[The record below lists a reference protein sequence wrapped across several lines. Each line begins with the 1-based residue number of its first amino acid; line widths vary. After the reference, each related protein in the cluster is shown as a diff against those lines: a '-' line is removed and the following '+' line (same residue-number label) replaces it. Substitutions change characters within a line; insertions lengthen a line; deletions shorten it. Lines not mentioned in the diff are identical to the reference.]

1 MPLDSLYTLRIS
13 SIPSKIKRQDYEDF
27 VRSLRIA
34 PPASPAQEN
43 GKSSRWSLLK
53 WSGKKKKPDLLRID
67 DAELSSSPLAR
78 ETQISDKN
86 DGLEPS
92 TTAAGSTSPPQA
104 TDDIPNGSIEEKHA
118 SLASKHGSKLGT
130 VSFTSKETLQ
140 RALKRHEKGKVDHG
154 YRWKD
159 LDLSCNF
166 QGVTVLYEYNDG
178 KEVEV
183 DICAVHG
190 LGGNAMDT
198 WTADNGDMW
207 LRDYLPSSEYF
218 TKSRIMTFGYDS
230 DLTDKKTVM
239 TLENWAQTLLRNLDE
254 VRRSPEEKARP
265 LVFICH
271 SLGGLVARKAVSE
284 IPASSVRGIELSR
297 CGLVFLATPHSGA
310 TQADWNNFVVAAA
323 GVVAGVRQEV
333 VSRLKAF
340 NPETVWDKRA
350 FLNLDPRPP
359 FRCFAEGRKMDIKGL
374 GAKLVVKQDSA
385 ALDPKTPAYMI
396 QNTDHKTICKF
407 NRKEGPYMT
416 ISLELKEVCLE
427 LDEKPT
433 TDSEQSLRMFGHPR
447 FVAHA
452 YPPYK
457 GAWWEGSEMD
467 EIQYRLALDTP
478 LVGRT
483 EEMEQLHGATDRSSE
498 KPKLTVIKGIAGI
511 GKTELL
517 MRFAMS
523 QRSHR
528 NIFFL
533 RARNSKSLED
543 ALADV
548 CNSIGFDM
556 IENPNINWERWLRT
570 PIAERIQIFLS
581 WLGKDFNKESL
592 LILDDAEVFGAAS
605 IQAALKYPAWHVV
618 MSTRDSNLRGGNRKC
633 LDLPLSPLTSHA
645 TTLILKDTMKDLDQ
659 DVLSQFSGQ
668 DIQSLAQA
676 VQGHPLAAQNV
687 IPFLLRYLIN
697 VEHPTRDFIRIL
709 NRGSQGEKKVFF
721 NFKEKDRSLWDAFN
735 SSLQLLKQ
743 QEDSENAVR
752 LLQLLPYLRT
762 DDDCIDSFL
771 QMTKGKP
778 PNLSNASEDAMV
790 LRSEY
795 LVVSGWLNK
804 LQDVSFY
811 ITRGLIRPKSLQ
823 IHPLVLQ
830 FALLIASEDTQKR
843 RIRELLNMFYE
854 LGRND
859 HRRIII
865 PHAEHCLEICKWLG
879 TTPQDLGLPSEV
891 TLWLSNFHTIPIQP
905 AGASS
910 SSQRIENPFCSA
922 GEKKSNDFVRL
933 CEEAKECFQR
943 LDPEHGYGQTG
954 PVMSRC
960 AASFKELK
968 RLADTSGYQEFE
980 NLTPLEDAVRSF
992 YDMATK
998 TSIYPDLLEEMNQF
1012 RKNLGQQPDRKG
1024 VWMLELD

>member
-1 MPLDSLYTLRIS
+1 MPLDSAYTLRIS
-13 SIPSKIKRQDYEDF
+13 SIPSNIKRQDYADF

-34 PPASPAQEN
+34 PPALPAQKN
-43 GKSSRWSLLK
+43 GKSSHWNPLK
-53 WSGKKKKPDLLRID
+53 WSGKKKKTDLSRID
-67 DAELSSSPLAR
+67 DAELPSSLLAR
-78 ETQISDKN
+78 EAQISDEN

-92 TTAAGSTSPPQA
+92 TTAAGLTSPPQA
-104 TDDIPNGSIEEKHA
+104 IDDIPNGSIEVKHA

-140 RALKRHEKGKVDHG
+140 QALKRHEKGKTDHG

-159 LDLSCNF
+159 LDLSRNF
-166 QGVTVLYEYNDG
+166 QGVTVLYEYNEG
-178 KEVEV
+178 KGVEV

-239 TLENWAQTLLRNLDE
+239 TLENWAQTLLGNLNE
-254 VRRSPEEKARP
+254 AMP
-265 LVFICH
+265 
-271 SLGGLVARKAVSE
+271 E
-284 IPASSVRGIELSR
+284 IPVSSIRGIELSR

-310 TQADWNNFVVAAA
+310 TQADWNDFVVAAA

-340 NPETVWDKRA
+340 NPKTVWDKRA

-374 GAKLVVKQDSA
+374 GAKLVVEQDSA
-385 ALDPKTPAYMI
+385 ALDPKTPAYRI

-407 NRKEGPYMT
+407 NRKDGPYVT
-416 ISLELKEVCLE
+416 INLALEEVCLE
-427 LDEKPT
+427 LDEKLT
-433 TDSEQSLRMFGHPR
+433 TDTEQSLRIFGHPR

-452 YPPYK
+452 YPPHK
-457 GAWWEGSEMD
+457 GAWWEGSEMN
-467 EIQYRLALDTP
+467 EVQYRLALDTP

-483 EEMEQLHGATDRSSE
+483 EEMAQLHGATNQSSE

-533 RARNSKSLED
+533 RARNSKSLEN

-556 IENPNINWERWLRT
+556 IENPNINWERWLRS
-570 PIAERIQIFLS
+570 PVAERIQIFLS
-581 WLGKDFNKESL
+581 WLGKDFNKDSL

-618 MSTRDSNLRGGNRKC
+618 MSTRDSNLRGGKRKC
-633 LDLPLSPLTSHA
+633 RDLPLSPLTSDA
-645 TTLILKDTMKDLDQ
+645 TALILKDTMQDLDR
-659 DVLSQFSGQ
+659 DVSRRFSGR
-668 DIQSLAQA
+668 DIRSLAQA
-676 VQGHPLAAQNV
+676 VHGHPLAAQNV

-697 VEHPTRDFIRIL
+697 VENPTKDFIRIL
-709 NRGSQGEKKVFF
+709 NRGSLGEKKVFF

-735 SSLQLLKQ
+735 SSLQLLKR

-771 QMTKGKP
+771 QITKKEP
-778 PNLSNASEDAMV
+778 TTLFNASEDAIV

-795 LVVSGWLNK
+795 LVVSEWLNK

-811 ITRGLIRPKSLQ
+811 ITTGPTRPKSLQ

-830 FALLIASEDTQKR
+830 FAQLIASEDAQKR
-843 RIRELLNMFYE
+843 RIRELLKMFYE

-859 HRRIII
+859 YHQIII
-865 PHAEHCLEICKWLG
+865 PHAEHCLEICIQLG

-891 TLWLSNFHTIPIQP
+891 ELWLSNFHTLPIQP
-905 AGASS
+905 AGARS

-922 GEKKSNDFVRL
+922 GEKKSNDFIRL

-943 LDPEHGYGQTG
+943 LNPEDGYGQAG
-954 PVMSRC
+954 PVMSKC

-968 RLADTSGYQEFE
+968 GLADTSGYQEFE

-992 YDMATK
+992 YGMASK
-998 TSIYPDLLEEMNQF
+998 TSIYPDLLAEMNQF
-1012 RKNLGQQPDRKG
+1012 RKNLGRQPDRKG